1 MTSAVMAKDH
11 RLISTPVSMADGFKR
26 ADNGTW
32 VVLVIAAVVAVVI
45 VVAIGYFVETPKIR
59 WPSSPKP
66 AAATQAAPAPEAAPS
81 DEPRTYDVAPRGTAP
96 KPGTH

>member
-32 VVLVIAAVVAVVI
+32 VVLMIAAAIAVAVV
-45 VVAIGYFVETPKIR
+45 VAISLFVEKPKVH
-59 WPSSPKP
+59 WPTSPKP
-66 AAATQAAPAPEAAPS
+66 AVATQTAPAQSEPS
-81 DEPRTYDVAPRGTAP
+81 DEPRTYEVAPRGTAS